1 MGCNVETDKIV
12 LDLNRRFAVPLPEF
26 YERRIIF
33 WHDEEKEYADKLD
46 EIRLENAKLV
56 ALTGSNTF
64 AVKKMLSVDDLTSNY
79 VVYCPISYE
88 RQEDDWRWILNYTAK
103 ATGRMLFPTG
113 CRNWISW
120 TIPLCANW

>member
-1 MGCNVETDKIV
+1 METDKIV

-56 ALTGSNTF
+56 ALTGSNCIARGT
-64 AVKKMLSVDDLTSNY
+64 ARTSHFQH
-79 VVYCPISYE
+79 SSS
-88 RQEDDWRWILNYTAK
+88 DGT
-103 ATGRMLFPTG
+103 
-113 CRNWISW
+113 S
-120 TIPLCANW
+120 

>member
-1 MGCNVETDKIV
+1 MNVETDKIV

-88 RQEDDWRWILNYTAK
+88 RQEDDWLLDIELYSERDRK
-103 ATGRMLFPTG
+103 
-113 CRNWISW
+113 SVV
-120 TIPLCANW
+120 